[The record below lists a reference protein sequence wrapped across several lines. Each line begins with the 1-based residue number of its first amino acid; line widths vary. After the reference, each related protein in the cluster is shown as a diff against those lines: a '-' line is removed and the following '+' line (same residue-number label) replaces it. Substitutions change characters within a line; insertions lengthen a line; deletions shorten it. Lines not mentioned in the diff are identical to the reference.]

1 MAGVITTGNHPKL
14 LWPGLKALW
23 GRKYDEH
30 KKECV
35 DLFDIESSSMAY
47 EEDVELTGFGLA
59 PVKNQGKSTSY
70 DSEQQQTVAR
80 YTHVAYS
87 LGYIITKEDIM
98 DNLYESKSGRYIE
111 ALAFSMNQTKE
122 NVAALVYNRGF
133 SNTYPGGDGVAMLS
147 ASHPT
152 VDGTQ
157 SNILSVAA
165 DLSEQSIEDLC
176 IQIMNANNSRGLKI
190 SLMPKSLHVATAN
203 AFEATRIL
211 KSPLQNDTA
220 NNALNALL
228 EMGSIP
234 KVMVSHY
241 FSDPDAW
248 FVRTNAPRGMVGYQ
262 RSAIEF
268 TQDNDFDTENAKA
281 KAYERYTFKFTD
293 FRGIYGSPGA

>member
-1 MAGVITTGNHPKL
+1 MSGVIGTGNHPKL
-14 LWPGLKALW
+14 LWPGLAALW

-30 KKECV
+30 KKEYV
-35 DLFDIESSSMAY
+35 GLFDMETSSQAY

-59 PVKNQGKSTSY
+59 PVKSQGAAVSF
-70 DSEQQQTVAR
+70 DSEQQQVVTR
-80 YTHVAYS
+80 YTHVAYA
-87 LGYIITKEDIM
+87 LGYIITKEEIM
-98 DNLYESKSGRYIE
+98 DNLYEGKSSRYIE

-122 NVAALVYNRGF
+122 NVAANVYNRGF
-133 SNTYPGGDGVAMLS
+133 SNTYPGGDAVAMLS

-152 VDGTQ
+152 VNGTQ

-165 DLSEQSIEDLC
+165 DLSEQSVEDMC
-176 IQIMNANNSRGLKI
+176 IQIMDARNSRGLKI

-203 AFEATRIL
+203 SFEATRIL

-228 EMGSIP
+228 EMGTIP

-241 FSDPDAW
+241 FTDSDAW
-248 FVRTNAPRGMVGYQ
+248 FVRTNAPRGLVGYQ
-262 RSAIEF
+262 RSPIEF

-281 KAYERYTFKFTD
+281 KAYERYTFKHTD
-293 FRGIYGSPGA
+293 FRGVYGAPGA

>member
-1 MAGVITTGNHPKL
+1 MSGVITTGNHPKL

-30 KKECV
+30 KKEC
-35 DLFDIESSSMAY
+35 DQLFDIMPSDMAY

-70 DSEQQQTVAR
+70 DSETQGTVTR

-98 DNLYESKSGRYIE
+98 DNLYEGKSARYIE

-133 SNTYPGGDGVAMLS
+133 SDTYPGGDGVAMLS
-147 ASHPT
+147 ASHP
-152 VDGTQ
+152 VKNGTQ
-157 SNILSVAA
+157 SNILPVAA
-165 DLSEQSIEDLC
+165 DLSEQSLEDLC
-176 IQIMNANNSRGLKI
+176 IQIMDAKNSRGLNI

-203 AFEATRIL
+203 SFEATRIL
-211 KSPLQNDTA
+211 KSTLQNDTA
-220 NNALNALL
+220 DNALNALR

-234 KVMVSHY
+234 KIMVSHY
-241 FSDPDAW
+241 FTDPDAW
-248 FVRTNAPRGMVGYQ
+248 FIRTNAPRGMIGYQ
-262 RSAIEF
+262 RSPIEF

-281 KAYERYTFKFTD
+281 KAYERYKFGFTD
-293 FRGIYGSPGA
+293 FRGIYGSAGA